1 MGKIFASIKKLLTKL
16 LMIIAIVLFVLAALV
31 SGGIVLVPFLG
42 ATLLPY
48 IGLALGAIA
57 LAFVIDSKEAKK
69 VLGKVFEV
77 VDSVVDGISKVT
89 SNAIGSIF
97 KNNWWWLFPAGAIG
111 LWYITRDGGSSFRE
125 TSESSLRERQSAYG
139 NYTAEK
145 NDKEGNLEDDY

>member
-1 MGKIFASIKKLLTKL
+1 MGKIFTSIKKLLTKL
-16 LMIIAIVLFVLAALV
+16 LMVVAIVLFVLAALV

-89 SNAIGSIF
+89 SNAVASVF
-97 KNNWWWLFPAGAIG
+97 KNNWWWIIPAGALG
-111 LWYITRDGGSSFRE
+111 LWFLKSDREVSYANEPLALRDR
-125 TSESSLRERQSAYG
+125 RNAY
-139 NYTAEK
+139 AELPENEK
-145 NDKEGNLEDDY
+145 DKEVIQDDY